1 MSILE
6 ERSRDPHEYD
16 DIINHPHYRSKT
28 RKPMPVE
35 DRAAQFASFAALV
48 GYEEQADE
56 TQKGFTESMML
67 GKDVAYITAEEYDQE
82 ILEDY
87 D

>member
-1 MSILE
+1 
-6 ERSRDPHEYD
+6 
-16 DIINHPHYRSKT
+16 
-28 RKPMPVE
+28 MPVE